1 MDVSSCL
8 VDTPKIS
15 ELRLKLS
22 FDTEKDMLAS
32 LRIIESAYW
41 DYIDNYYNVYPR
53 QYRYYKLTPFVE
65 KILAKDNRMLVPE
78 AFNMVKKY
86 TKYKKSLATD
96 GVILYTMDEGLHLLL
111 VNNTGSKIWSMP
123 KGKRESGEE
132 SFECAVREFKEETGI
147 DISDSASRDMK
158 SVAILK
164 TNFYILEADHKLP
177 LHRYHT
183 NEIAGVKWVLVKD
196 ILNPNNSDYYSKQA
210 FHVGKYLTDQEFF

>member
-1 MDVSSCL
+1 MDYSCL

-15 ELRLKLS
+15 ELRFKLS
-22 FDTEKDMLAS
+22 FDNEKDMLVS
-32 LRIIESAYW
+32 LRVIESAYW
-41 DYIDNYYNVYPR
+41 DYIDNYYSVYPR
-53 QYRYYKLTPFVE
+53 KYRYYKLTPFLE
-65 KILAKDNRMLVPE
+65 KILAKDHVDLVPE
-78 AFNMVKKY
+78 AFNMIKKY

-111 VNNTGSKIWSMP
+111 VNNTGSKMWSMP

-164 TNFYILEADHKLP
+164 TNFYILEADHKLA

-183 NEIAGVKWVLVKD
+183 NEIAGVRWVPVKD
-196 ILNPNNSDYYSKQA
+196 IMNLNNSDMFSKQTYQ
-210 FHVGKYLTDQEFF
+210 VGQYILDQEF